1 MHSLDVPPM
10 SASAMTSLKALFSPS
25 EEQLMWRVQME
36 DDPHAFAELV
46 RRWEVPIQRLCARM
60 TGDSHR
66 AEDLAQEAFARLFSR
81 RKAYRGGAKF
91 SSYLWRIALN
101 LCYDEL
107 RRVSRRREAVLDEGL
122 PGEGSHSETLAST
135 TPGPDEEVASE
146 ESGAVVRQAVTALP
160 EQYRSIIVLRHYEN
174 LKFREI
180 ADILE
185 LPEGT
190 VKTRMTEA
198 LNLLARLLKNSLDV
212 RTHVP
217 ANRRERPK
225 QTLVL

>member
-1 MHSLDVPPM
+1 M
-10 SASAMTSLKALFSPS
+10 SASALTSLKALFSPS
-25 EEQLMWRVQME
+25 DEQLMWRVQTE

-46 RRWEVPIQRLCARM
+46 RRWEGPIQRLCARI
-60 TGDSHR
+60 TGDLHR
-66 AEDLAQEAFARLFSR
+66 AEDLAQEAFARLFAR
-81 RKAYRGGAKF
+81 RKAYRGASKF

-107 RRVSRRREAVLDEGL
+107 RRVNHRREAILDEQL
-122 PGEGSHSETLAST
+122 PGEGSFAETVASP
-135 TPGPDEEVASE
+135 TPGPDEEVATD
-146 ESGAVVRQAVTALP
+146 ESGAVVRRAVMALP
-160 EQYRSIIVLRHYEN
+160 DQYRSIIVLRHYEN

-180 ADILE
+180 ADVLE

-198 LNLLARLLKNSLDV
+198 LNLLARLLKDSLDI

-225 QTLVL
+225 QTLLL